1 MLHFVKRISEDHF
14 KTFLALDEAF
24 PKAYEAGKHWLEK
37 DN

>member
-1 MLHFVKRISEDHF
+1 MLHFVKRISEDLF

-24 PKAYEAGKHWLEK
+24 PRAYEASKQWLEK